1 MVLFGITCIYI
12 IIIIF
17 NYIYTYIYHIYKYVY
32 HIHIIY
38 ISYDMHHFADSTL
51 LSMMW
56 WFHGCDFLRLRG
68 NNCEELKHFL
78 NSVDFQSEKHRVFTA
93 FYLGACT
100 ESFHNMN

>member
-1 MVLFGITCIYI
+1 MSIIYI
-12 IIIIF
+12 S
-17 NYIYTYIYHIYKYVY
+17 Y
-32 HIHIIY
+32 IY
-38 ISYDMHHFADSTL
+38 ISYDMHRFADSTL